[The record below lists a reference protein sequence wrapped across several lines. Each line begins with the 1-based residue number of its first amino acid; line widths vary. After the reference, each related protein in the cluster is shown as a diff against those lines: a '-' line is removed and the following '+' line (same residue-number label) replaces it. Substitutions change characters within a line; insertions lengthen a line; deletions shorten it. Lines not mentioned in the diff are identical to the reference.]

1 MSASSAAGGA
11 SPEPTHLFVYGT
23 LRPGEVRWHHL
34 QPYVV
39 DDAVAI
45 DTATAGELYDTDL
58 DYPAA
63 MFGGA
68 DRILGRVYELRAD
81 RVAEGLAHLDEV
93 ESAVRGDYRRVIVT
107 TESGHTA
114 WAYQCGERALLVKR
128 IISGDRLRR

>member
-1 MSASSAAGGA
+1 MSGATPAGAA
-11 SPEPTHLFVYGT
+11 PTHLFVYGT

-34 QPYVV
+34 EPFVV
-39 DDAVAI
+39 DDAVAV
-45 DTATAGELYDTDL
+45 DTATAGDLYDTEL

-81 RVAEGLAHLDEV
+81 RIGDGLAHLDEV

-114 WAYQCGERALLVKR
+114 WAYQCGEAALLVRR
-128 IISGDRLRR
+128 IEGGDWLQR